1 MKRLISLL
9 VVALLALPTMALA
22 GPGFKRGFKHGFK
35 RMNPVIMKKVLKDA
49 GCSDQQIRR
58 IETLKDETERKTLDI
73 KHEVEKARL
82 DTKQLMQADNPDRAA
97 IFKQIDKIGAL
108 RLKLKK
114 AWVGMILDVR
124 KELTPEQ
131 WEKVQLFKAEHKMK
145 HRKQMRKHF
154 KKHQMQQP

>member
-82 DTKQLMQADNPDRAA
+82 DMKQLMQADNPDRAA

-108 RLKLKK
+108 RLQMKK
-114 AWVGMILDVR
+114 NRVGLILDIR

-131 WEKVQLFKAEHKMK
+131 WKQVQMLKAEHMMK
-145 HRKQMRKHF
+145 HRQQKHKHKRF
-154 KKHQMQQP
+154 KSPQQ